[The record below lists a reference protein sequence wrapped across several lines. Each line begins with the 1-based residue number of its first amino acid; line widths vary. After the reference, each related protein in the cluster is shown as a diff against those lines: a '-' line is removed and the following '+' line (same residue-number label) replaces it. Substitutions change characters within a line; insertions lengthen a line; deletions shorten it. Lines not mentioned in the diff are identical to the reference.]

1 MLKKTITYTDYNGV
15 ERTEDH
21 WFNINQAEALEM
33 EMSENGGLTTLLE
46 RIIQEKDSKKIITFF
61 KDFIQRSYGVK
72 SNDGKRFIKNEEV
85 LNEFVQTEAYVKL
98 YMELAFDAKAATEF
112 VNGVLPTTMPKS
124 TAPAPVPVV

>member
-61 KDFIQRSYGVK
+61 KDFIHRSYGVK